1 MNGKNIL
8 SIFDDGVSAFRL
20 ELNGT
25 TIFASYTLADI
36 WKHAAWMVAV
46 CNQKLYLKSGKMVS
60 AQLPEEIRT
69 WTV

>member
-8 SIFDDGVSAFRL
+8 SIFDDDVSAFRL

-46 CNQKLYLKSGKMVS
+46 CDQELYWKDGKRVN
-60 AQLPEEIRT
+60 AKQA
-69 WTV
+69 V